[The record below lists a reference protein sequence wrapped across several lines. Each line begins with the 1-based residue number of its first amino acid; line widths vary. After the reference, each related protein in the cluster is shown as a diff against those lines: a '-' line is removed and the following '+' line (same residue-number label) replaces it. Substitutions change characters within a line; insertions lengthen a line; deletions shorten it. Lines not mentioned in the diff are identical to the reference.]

1 MGTACF
7 QDYVLHEIDVA
18 MANGVSILDHYYG
31 TINEDDAE
39 KCLTDG
45 YHLNKTGR
53 ERVAARFAREIFNVG
68 KE

>member
-1 MGTACF
+1 M
-7 QDYVLHEIDVA
+7 A

-31 TINEDDAE
+31 TINEDEAE

-45 YHLNKTGR
+45 YHLNKMGR